1 MKIVWG
7 ITGSGDLLSET
18 FEVMSELTKMR
29 NFEITVVL
37 SKAAVKVVK
46 WYRLWD
52 NLSGIAGKVLVEE
65 DANTP
70 FIVGVLQTGKFKCL
84 LIAPATAN
92 SVAKIVNGIADTII
106 TNAVAQANK
115 ANVDIYILP
124 VDQRRG
130 AATTILPTGER
141 LELTIRDVDVENTG
155 KLRRMKG
162 IRVLE
167 TPKEI
172 KTVIRR
178 YL

>member
-1 MKIVWG
+1 LKIVWG

-29 NFEITVVL
+29 DFEITVVL

-52 NLSGIAGKVLVEE
+52 KLSGIAGKVLVEE

-70 FIVGVLQTGKFKCL
+70 FIVGALQTGKFKCL

-124 VDQRRG
+124 VDQRKG
-130 AATTILPTGER
+130 TTTTILPTGER
-141 LELTIRDVDVENTG
+141 LELKIRDVDVENTG

-167 TPKEI
+167 RPDEI
-172 KTVIRR
+172 KTV
-178 YL
+178 LS